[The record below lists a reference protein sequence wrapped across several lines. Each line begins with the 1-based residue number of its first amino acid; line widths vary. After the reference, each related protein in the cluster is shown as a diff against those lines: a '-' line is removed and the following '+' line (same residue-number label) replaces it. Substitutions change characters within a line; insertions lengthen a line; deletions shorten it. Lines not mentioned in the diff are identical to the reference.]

1 MGLDFN
7 RINQQLASD
16 ALEHFTG
23 LYPYAILQPNER
35 KIYESLAS
43 NFIKSFATAN
53 PHSTLDRRL
62 AVYMATKG

>member
-53 PHSTLDRRL
+53 PHSTLDRRF